1 MFEGKKLNYKSKTN
15 KSNYNANNNT
25 NNNIENEL
33 SNYKK
38 NNLFNLLQNNNEEN
52 EDGNN
57 TEQNNNNYSYNTT
70 LNSHNINNYSNK
82 NSKKNKY
89 DYNQKFLKKQKEFYD
104 NNNDD
109 EDLNDRNTNSN
120 SYYSKKRPE
129 EDSSESQNKSSSGI
143 FGNYFG
149 VQTDSDYTN
158 YKNKNPS
165 TEVNKYGL
173 AVNISNYETK
183 MSGIEESVFYKIDLY
198 SKLSNKSWSV
208 SHKYMDFFE
217 LNLIFEKYYVSPPYF
232 VNAGMVGTEGVTD
245 VLHKKT
251 LLNQYIKD
259 VCNRSDLMTSI
270 YCVKFLKLENHYEL
284 LMSYYPRELYYFK
297 DQLVLPISVSYFL
310 EQANL
315 LFIGCGKEYKTIL
328 NNLMDKVKGFSPFNF
343 IGSSNKQLKLKKNTQ
358 VKGQF
363 VIINVIK
370 NFQNKFLFEPLYAK
384 PLYTE
389 CSSMNFFKDKSCLTI
404 GMYDGSVNIY
414 KIFINETT
422 PETQGNLVIEAGVFQ
437 AHLKPIIGTVVN
449 FINGY
454 IYTMAR
460 ECCIKIFDIN
470 YQNLIK
476 SVPMTVKPMTS
487 MHYDEK
493 SKILIIGDEM
503 GRFYFVDVFDDP
515 VFPSILKTF
524 QGGISSDILC
534 IYLTDDKETMI
545 ASNKTGICVIYT
557 VFGYNSRTKISIEK
571 NKTMHVSKKYEINDI
586 KFTERGELLL
596 AMNNGSI
603 LVYYRG
609 TDDIE
614 FVIDAH
620 LYSIGNIF
628 VIEDKHALISTS
640 EDRSIRMVEFPAF
653 YPGQMIR
660 RELTNLKHVSIKN
673 KIENTRKNDYYRDSI
688 KKYEDD
694 DNKDNEEDI
703 NDNFYNRNN
712 NEMINNNMNNN
723 GYMRRNNKT
732 DDKDSCYQIM
742 ITQPINKSYNIIFSD
757 DLDGWNDEIEDYL

>member
-1 MFEGKKLNYKSKTN
+1 MFADKISNYKSNSN
-15 KSNYNANNNT
+15 KFLNKNSD
-25 NNNIENEL
+25 NIEKEL

-38 NNLFNLLQNNNEEN
+38 NNLFNLLQNNNN
-52 EDGNN
+52 SKKEDDDF
-57 TEQNNNNYSYNTT
+57 SYNTN
-70 LNSHNINNYSNK
+70 NSSNK
-82 NSKKNKY
+82 KSY
-89 DYNQKFLKKQKEFYD
+89 DYNQEFI
-104 NNNDD
+104 
-109 EDLNDRNTNSN
+109 
-120 SYYSKKRPE
+120 KRQINY
-129 EDSSESQNKSSSGI
+129 SSEESRNDINYNFSKNNGDEEINENRRQTGLFGDFGI
-143 FGNYFG
+143 E
-149 VQTDSDYTN
+149 TN
-158 YKNKNPS
+158 EGYMNFRNNNPS
-165 TEVNKYGL
+165 TDVNKYGL
-173 AVNISNYETK
+173 AVNINNYETK

-232 VNAGMVGTEGVTD
+232 ISGSVVGTEGISD
-245 VLHKKT
+245 IMHRKT

-259 VCNRSDLMTSI
+259 ICNRPDLMTSI

-315 LFIGCGKEYKTIL
+315 LFIGCGKQYKTIL
-328 NNLMDKVKGFSPFNF
+328 NNIMDKVKDFSPFNF
-343 IGSSNKQLKLKKNTQ
+343 VSGGNKQLKLKKNTQ

-363 VIINVIK
+363 VIINIIK
-370 NFQNKFLFEPLYAK
+370 NFQNKYLFEPLYAQ

-389 CSSMNFFKDKSCLTI
+389 CSSINFFKDKSCLTI
-404 GMYDGSVNIY
+404 GMYDGSINIY

-422 PETQGNLVIEAGVFQ
+422 PETQGKLVIEAGIFQ

-449 FINGY
+449 FIHGY
-454 IYTMAR
+454 IYSMAR

-470 YQNLIK
+470 YQNLVK

-487 MHYDEK
+487 MLYDEK

-503 GRFYFVDVFDDP
+503 GRFYFVDVFEDP

-524 QGGISSDILC
+524 QGGSNSDIIC
-534 IYLTDDKETMI
+534 IYLTDEKDTMMV
-545 ASNKTGICVIYT
+545 SNKTGILNIYSIYG
-557 VFGYNSRTKISIEK
+557 FNSRNKISIEK
-571 NKTMHVSKKYEINDI
+571 NKTIYVSRKYEINDI
-586 KFTERGELLL
+586 KFTLRGELLL
-596 AMNNGSI
+596 AMDNGSV

-609 TDDIE
+609 LDEIE

-620 LYSIGNIF
+620 LHSIGNIF

-640 EDRSIRMVEFPAF
+640 EDRSVRMVEFPAF

-673 KIENTRKNDYYRDSI
+673 KIENSRKKEYYHDSI
-688 KKYEDD
+688 K
-694 DNKDNEEDI
+694 
-703 NDNFYNRNN
+703 NN
-712 NEMINNNMNNN
+712 NENNNSNNDNIINEIYSNENDKNYKNNDINNYLNINDKNEDKYMN
-723 GYMRRNNKT
+723 
-732 DDKDSCYQIM
+732 DYQIM
-742 ITQPINKSYNIIFSD
+742 IIEPINKSYKTIFSD
-757 DLDGWNDEIEDYL
+757 DLDGWDNEVEEYL

>member
-1 MFEGKKLNYKSKTN
+1 MFENK
-15 KSNYNANNNT
+15 KSNNNSNANISNKNKIL
-25 NNNIENEL
+25 NDSDNMEEEL

-38 NNLFNLLQNNNEEN
+38 NNLFNLLK
-52 EDGNN
+52 
-57 TEQNNNNYSYNTT
+57 NNNN
-70 LNSHNINNYSNK
+70 
-82 NSKKNKY
+82 
-89 DYNQKFLKKQKEFYD
+89 D

-109 EDLNDRNTNSN
+109 FLYNKKINNNSKKKEYDYNQEFLKRQAKYSENNDIEEDNDSN
-120 SYYSKKRPE
+120 FNYSKKRESE
-129 EDSSESQNKSSSGI
+129 ETENESKSVGL
-143 FGNYFG
+143 FGNFG
-149 VQTDSDYTN
+149 IQTDKDYTN
-158 YKNKNPS
+158 FKNKNPS
-165 TEVNKYGL
+165 SEVNKYGL

-183 MSGIEESVFYKIDLY
+183 MSGYEESVFYKIDLY
-198 SKLSNKSWSV
+198 SKLTNKSWSV

-232 VNAGMVGTEGVTD
+232 ISGAMVGTEGVPD
-245 VLHKKT
+245 ILHKKT
-251 LLNQYIKD
+251 ILNQYIKD

-315 LFIGCGKEYKTIL
+315 LFIGCGKQYKTIL
-328 NNLMDKVKGFSPFNF
+328 NNIMDKVKGFSPFNF
-343 IGSSNKQLKLKKNTQ
+343 VSSSNKQLKLKKNTQ

-363 VIINVIK
+363 VIINIIK
-370 NFQNKFLFEPLYAK
+370 NFQNKYLFEPLYAK

-404 GMYDGSVNIY
+404 GMYDGSINIY

-422 PETQGNLVIEAGVFQ
+422 PETQGNLVIEAGIFQ

-454 IYTMAR
+454 IYTMAK

-470 YQNLIK
+470 YQNLVK
-476 SVPMTVKPMTS
+476 TVPMTIKPMTS
-487 MHYDEK
+487 MYYDEK

-524 QGGISSDILC
+524 QGGISSNIIC
-534 IYLTDDKETMI
+534 IYLTNDKETMI
-545 ASNKTGICVIYT
+545 ASNKTGIVNIYSI
-557 VFGYNSRTKISIEK
+557 FGFNSRNKISIEK
-571 NKTMHVSKKYEINDI
+571 NKTMYVSKKYEINDI

-596 AMNNGSI
+596 AMDNGSI

-673 KIENTRKNDYYRDSI
+673 KIENSRKNDFYHDSI
-688 KKYEDD
+688 RKND
-694 DNKDNEEDI
+694 DNYNKKDNDEI
-703 NDNFYNRNN
+703 NDNYSNKSSSNN
-712 NEMINNNMNNN
+712 NYNNSLPYKNMKNE
-723 GYMRRNNKT
+723 
-732 DDKDSCYQIM
+732 DKFMNYYQIM
-742 ITQPINKSYNIIFSD
+742 VTEPINKSFTNIFSD
-757 DLDGWNDEIEDYL
+757 DLDGWDDEIEEYL